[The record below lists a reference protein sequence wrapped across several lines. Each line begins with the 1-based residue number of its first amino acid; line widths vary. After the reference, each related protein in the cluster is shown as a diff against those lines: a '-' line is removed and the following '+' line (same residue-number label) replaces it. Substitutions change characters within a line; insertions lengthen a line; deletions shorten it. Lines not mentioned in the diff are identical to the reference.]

1 MPQFVD
7 FLLAFGMSEHAKDF
21 LYSGF
26 RSDMNLDNDSN
37 KLQLDALGR
46 SGWEIRMCHILRSM
60 EQVESESQPDWPW
73 ALRPTAT
80 YHSFDAKTGKSVWMV
95 AKANGLIRRRA
106 QASIEE
112 KGLYQTCAQSGTNN
126 HFESTLSTHLVLCA
140 WAAENWRW
148 YINFI
153 ERRIQE
159 LTRSALTEKAH
170 GSRSSF
176 EDLQKVHFVE
186 EKTNEAL
193 LVLQANASVMHE
205 LKGFYTD
212 AEDGLNAVS
221 DKSLSPTIT
230 TFKRLLDATTKDLA
244 MQQARVEMLLKL
256 LADRKSLVRTVRMK
270 CEM

>member
-7 FLLAFGMSEHAKDF
+7 FLLAFGMSEHPKDF

-26 RSDMNLDNDSN
+26 RSEMNLDNESN

-60 EQVESESQPDWPW
+60 EEVESESQRDWPW

-80 YHSFDAKTGKSVWMV
+80 YHSYDAKTGKSVWMM
-95 AKANGLIRRRA
+95 AKANGLIQRRA

-112 KGLYQTCAQSGTNN
+112 KGLYQSCSESGTDN
-126 HFESTLSTHLVLCA
+126 HFESTLSTHLILCA
-140 WAAENWRW
+140 WAGENWRR

-153 ERRIQE
+153 EQRIQE
-159 LTRSALTEKAH
+159 LTRGALTEKAN
-170 GSRSSF
+170 GSGSSF

-186 EKTNEAL
+186 ERANEAL
-193 LVLQANASVMHE
+193 LGLQANASVMHE
-205 LKGFYTD
+205 LRGFYTD
-212 AEDGLNAVS
+212 AEGVLNNVS
-221 DKSLSPTIT
+221 NKSLSPAISM
-230 TFKRLLDATTKDLA
+230 FKRLLDATTKDLT

-256 LADRKSLVRTVRMK
+256 LADRKSLVRTAHKTRNV
-270 CEM
+270 